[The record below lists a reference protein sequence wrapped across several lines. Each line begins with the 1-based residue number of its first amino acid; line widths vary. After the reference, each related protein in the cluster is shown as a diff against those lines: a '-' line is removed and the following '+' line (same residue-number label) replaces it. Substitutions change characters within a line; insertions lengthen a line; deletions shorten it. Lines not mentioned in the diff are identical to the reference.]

1 MIILCQQ
8 CNGYKEQLHKAED
21 HISSLIDAISTG
33 SPEPWEIS
41 EPYTIGGPAGVYTCV
56 SPFLY
61 GSQWKVDVAS
71 AGATVSTIL
80 VSPTFKVATSAPDY
94 TGASGVTYSGL
105 SGLDGLTMQIQANS
119 TVNIDSEWYSVRN
132 SENVL
137 FVVIQNASNAAFVNI
152 VFRQKRN
159 TKHDRTRVTR

>member
-1 MIILCQQ
+1 MCQQ
-8 CNGYKEQLHKAED
+8 CEGYKRQLGTAEE

-33 SPEPWEIS
+33 SPDPWEVS
-41 EPYTIGGPAGVYTCV
+41 EPYTIGGTAGVYTCI

-61 GSQWKVDVAS
+61 GSQWKVDIAS
-71 AGATVSTIL
+71 AGASVSTIL
-80 VSPTFKVATSAPDY
+80 ISPTVKSTSSAPDY

-137 FVVIQNASNAAFVNI
+137 FVVVQNSANAAFVNI

-159 TKHDRTRVTR
+159 TKHERTRVTR